1 MTHSSAS
8 ADAVP
13 PSGVPSNVA
22 TMHPSAP
29 AYRLFDPTSVFIAAI
44 FGTTAAGAALMALN
58 YMRSGRKDRTLA
70 TLIVGVLV
78 TCLEIAAGYL
88 FRWDMIPTSV
98 ALVIPIAFA
107 VATRQVAQ
115 VLQGGVLQEHAQA
128 GGKLASRWAAVGLG
142 LAFLAAIYAGIVAV
156 LLMTDSKIV
165 VGAHD
170 KVHFSG
176 PATQPEA
183 LALGDALKAIGYF
196 RDQGVDVFLS
206 KEKGTPIVSL
216 VVKEGA
222 WNQGKIVGEF
232 ERAGM
237 LIALRI
243 GFPLTVRLVD
253 DDQRPKKDIGLGRII
268 IGTKDSIYYLGS
280 ATESDAKALG
290 AVLQSAEYLRD
301 RGVSVVLSKD
311 DDGTGI
317 SFPVNEGS
325 WDKQEIVDYFVALA
339 RRSAPSVGGVPIDL
353 RLLNSNLEIK
363 KVLLISEA
371 PVQ

>member
-1 MTHSSAS
+1 
-8 ADAVP
+8 
-13 PSGVPSNVA
+13 
-22 TMHPSAP
+22 
-29 AYRLFDPTSVFIAAI
+29 
-44 FGTTAAGAALMALN
+44 MALN
-58 YMRSGRKDRTLA
+58 YSRSGRKDRALT

-88 FRWDMIPTSV
+88 FRWDRIPPSF
-98 ALVIPIAFA
+98 ALVVPLGLAA
-107 VATRQVAQ
+107 ATRQVAH
-115 VLQGGVLQEHAQA
+115 VLQSGALQEHARL

-142 LAFLAAIYAGIVAV
+142 VAFLAAIYAGVVAV
-156 LLMTDSKIV
+156 MRMTDSKIV

-170 KVHFSG
+170 KVHFSA

-183 LALGDALKAIGYF
+183 LELGDALKAIGYF

-206 KEKGTPIVSL
+206 KEKGTPTVSL

-243 GFPLTVRLVD
+243 GFPLTIRLID
-253 DDQRPKKDIGLGRII
+253 DDQKPKIEIKLGRIS
-268 IGTKDSIYYLGS
+268 IGTKDSIYYVGS
-280 ATESDAKALG
+280 ATESDARALG
-290 AVLQSAEYLRD
+290 AVLQSAEYLMD
-301 RGVSVVLSKD
+301 RGVSVVLTKD

-325 WDKQEIVDYFVALA
+325 WDKPEIVDYFVALA
-339 RRSAPSVGGVPIDL
+339 RRSASSVGGVPVDL

-363 KVLLISEA
+363 KELLISQA
-371 PVQ
+371 PAQ